1 MFIDTVAKEVGVRM
15 PSMTYP
21 PVALSHYLR
30 SDRVFK
36 TPRRGDIVFFE
47 FSTDKDFGM
56 PHVGIVTDVS
66 RFKTEKVF
74 KTVEG
79 MVSNGMPKSQQVN
92 DGVYERTR
100 HVIET
105 VGFVRPDFR
114 STARDTRLKSQT
126 DDSLSSSTPVVTVGQ
141 LRFGSTHKS
150 VQTVQLALSIVT
162 KVTGMSRGKFCKR
175 TRLAYAKFQRDLGY
189 PTSTAS
195 GEVDAYS
202 LERLASHTGVFRFSP

>member
-1 MFIDTVAKEVGVRM
+1 M

-66 RFKTEKVF
+66 RYKTDKVF

-79 MVSNGMPKSQQVN
+79 MVSNGMPKSQQMN

-100 HVIET
+100 HAIE
-105 VGFVRPDFR
+105 VLGFARPDFR
-114 STARDTRLKSQT
+114 STARDARLKSQT
-126 DDSLSSSTPVVTVGQ
+126 DDGSASSSTLVTVGQ
-141 LRFGSTHKS
+141 LRSGSTHKN
-150 VQTVQLALSIVT
+150 VQTVQLALTMVT
-162 KVTGMSRGKFCKR
+162 DVTGMSRGKFCKR
-175 TRLAYAKFQRDLGY
+175 TRLAYAKYQRDLGY
-189 PTSTAS
+189 PSSSAT
-195 GEVDAYS
+195 GDVDAYS